1 MNHLRA
7 LCKKTLNPKV
17 SVLRLL
23 NGHEDQECRRN
34 KEIRQ
39 GEEPDKRRKIEGT
52 LNLGKLVP
60 KITLAQSKG
69 KAWVAEEGHKEIR
82 IKEVHRSRDD
92 VITPRDHKR
101 TVLEIRVVNQPTTA
115 NKEGEEDGSSKNQLT
130 NVFLEPKEVIH
141 NLKITRQV
149 RDRCQENRE
158 ASNIILE
165 EQINQ
170 HDVVRG
176 KSHESFVIWPKI
188 LMRNHRIFLKQKVWA
203 NDDILELGE
212 KEKDFFGRGYYSD
225 QETRCEIL
233 EDLEVLKNF
242 SKTLNWK
249 LDTEKHKKMMK
260 LKAKLKRVPL

>member
-23 NGHEDQECRRN
+23 NGENPQRIWLDQGGYKGRWQKIHYEKHSKYCKICLKQGHEDQECRRN

-165 EQINQ
+165 EQISN
-170 HDVVRG
+170 
-176 KSHESFVIWPKI
+176 ESTGDSEE
-188 LMRNHRIFLKQKVWA
+188 N
-203 NDDILELGE
+203 
-212 KEKDFFGRGYYSD
+212 
-225 QETRCEIL
+225 
-233 EDLEVLKNF
+233 
-242 SKTLNWK
+242 
-249 LDTEKHKKMMK
+249 
-260 LKAKLKRVPL
+260 KA